1 MLIRLDEGNEMDIV
15 VQEKDQDSLLRVPL
29 RIWVL
34 PNIEQIPCLN
44 GDDDSFKAQTTCNKE
59 LLVFLMTPSKGLHG
73 ISLAVM
79 CAQCHHLPW

>member
-34 PNIEQIPCLN
+34 PNIE
-44 GDDDSFKAQTTCNKE
+44 
-59 LLVFLMTPSKGLHG
+59 
-73 ISLAVM
+73 
-79 CAQCHHLPW
+79 